1 MVWPFYYKA
10 VKDDGLFRFFAE
22 VIEHVGDKRLQVYL
36 YHIPPVAQVGFSAEL
51 IERLIKAYPKTVV
64 GLKDSSGDW
73 AHTKMLIERFPG
85 FRVYSGSELTL
96 AQNLSSGG
104 AGAISAG
111 VNVNARLIRKLADA
125 AGTKEAEAL
134 EEKVSGLRKAMQ
146 AHPMIPVLKAIIA
159 HIRRDP
165 IWAETRAPL
174 MPLPEA
180 ERKTV
185 VPQLVAEMGLE
196 LAMV

>member
-1 MVWPFYYKA
+1 MSATSDCK
-10 VKDDGLFRFFAE
+10 
-22 VIEHVGDKRLQVYL
+22 IYL

-96 AQNLSSGG
+96 AQNLAAGG

-125 AGTKEAEAL
+125 AGTKEAVAL

-146 AHPMIPVLKAIIA
+146 AHPMIPILKAIIA
-159 HIRRDP
+159 HIRQDP
-165 IWAETRAPL
+165 VWGDTRAPL

-196 LAMV
+196 PASA